1 MIQMTACCCSSNFV
15 CLFKLLY
22 GSSSSMY
29 GSKCHVGVRFLCG
42 SKSRVTGNRFV
53 KCNLPEQQLSVCV
66 VGGCVGNEPI
76 FRVLFP
82 GGATLGTMSNGNV
95 LQAGWAQC

>member
-1 MIQMTACCCSSNFV
+1 MAQVQV
-15 CLFKLLY
+15 CMAQNVMWL
-22 GSSSSMY
+22 
-29 GSKCHVGVRFLCG
+29 RFLCG